1 MFLSLIKLQVYL
13 YLFIL
18 SLLRIP
24 CILSYMTK
32 PETEVETIS
41 VSTFRDRL
49 FKLFRAV
56 KSGEKSLVVTY
67 YGEPIFTVTQCDEDY
82 ICKHQFRVSEVRS
95 FVADFQD
102 ELMVAEFILI
112 TRRGKK
118 ILCTR
123 V

>member
-1 MFLSLIKLQVYL
+1 MQ
-13 YLFIL
+13 
-18 SLLRIP
+18 
-24 CILSYMTK
+24 TK

-41 VSTFRDRL
+41 VSIFRDRL

>member
-1 MFLSLIKLQVYL
+1 MKA
-13 YLFIL
+13 
-18 SLLRIP
+18 
-24 CILSYMTK
+24 
-32 PETEVETIS
+32 ETETQVETIS

-56 KSGEKSLVVTY
+56 ESGEKSLVVTY
-67 YGEPIFTVTQCDEDY
+67 YGEPIFTVTQCDDAC

-102 ELMVAEFILI
+102 ELMIADVVLI